1 MLDHLEPLLFSP
13 SSFDLYRSTNYVGI
27 WPCFDVRQ
35 DYLRTEFTPAPLH
48 HPDTHPQACCSAK
61 HVACHLAQAADAF
74 FSNQSSGIRHPRS
87 TSLWEH
93 HFFSFLKERLQLQL
107 LAVTYYQIYHIRSTY
122 SITIR
127 YILQPFSIR

>member
-1 MLDHLEPLLFSP
+1 LTISNPYCFP
-13 SSFDLYRSTNYVGI
+13 PARSTSI
-27 WPCFDVRQ
+27 A
-35 DYLRTEFTPAPLH
+35 APTMLVYGHASMCGKTIYAQSSHLH
-48 HPDTHPQACCSAK
+48 HCSTLIHIPPACCNAK

-107 LAVTYYQIYHIRSTY
+107 LAVTYYQVYHIRPTY
-122 SITIR
+122 SIKIR